1 MEIIDG
7 DWGWVATVVCITEAY
22 AVPNPVNQNTKFAVV
37 VQAEERQVVS
47 RPWTALCGA
56 VPCGVIW

>member
-7 DWGWVATVVCITEAY
+7 DWGWVAT